1 MLFVTFGGFLIFMF
15 IISTMV
21 NDIDLGVIPLLFVFL
36 ALYIFMII
44 FANKISI
51 NNANKFEWLC
61 DGKNTNAIKNKDFFA
76 KKIKEKED
84 KTANTKESL
93 KKSIELIADMEVIRK
108 SM

>member
-1 MLFVTFGGFLIFMF
+1 
-15 IISTMV
+15 
-21 NDIDLGVIPLLFVFL
+21 
-36 ALYIFMII
+36 MIL

-76 KKIKEKED
+76 KKIKGKED
-84 KTANTKESL
+84 KIANTKESF
-93 KKSIELIADMEVIRK
+93 KKLIDLIADMEVIRK